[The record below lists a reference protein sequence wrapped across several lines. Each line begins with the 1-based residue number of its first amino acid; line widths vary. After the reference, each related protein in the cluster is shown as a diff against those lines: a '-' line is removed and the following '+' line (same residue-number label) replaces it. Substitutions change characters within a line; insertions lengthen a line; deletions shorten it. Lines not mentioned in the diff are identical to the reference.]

1 SDVIVLIN
9 ETGIYVTFSRRPPG
23 HKEARNKEYSS
34 KWTDMGCRMKR
45 WEVILLMVMM
55 FVMCID

>member
-1 SDVIVLIN
+1 MNIVVN
-9 ETGIYVTFSRRPPG
+9 EL
-23 HKEARNKEYSS
+23 K
-34 KWTDMGCRMKR
+34 MGCRMKR